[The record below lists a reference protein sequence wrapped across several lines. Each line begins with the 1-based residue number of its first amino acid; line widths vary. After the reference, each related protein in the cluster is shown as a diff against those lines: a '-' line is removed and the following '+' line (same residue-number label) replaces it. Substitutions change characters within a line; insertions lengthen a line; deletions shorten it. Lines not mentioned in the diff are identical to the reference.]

1 MINPSKIDFG
11 RRVFVL
17 RAGEWCHGYLH
28 KWYAGRTENGEPLC
42 VISFIGGDLVLT
54 VLNKHCYWPEDYKK
68 MVNDDYDFYNQKPE
82 TKGMNYSI
90 AALLLNPDKCRA
102 IMTTYDVDPTDD
114 TKPRVKRELK
124 KSFDPNIKAGD
135 LVIVPTNTRHKFT
148 VVKVVAVDVDWEP
161 DTSEQVDWIVGVVN
175 TDGYLDLQKQ
185 EAEMIGLA
193 KESEKTAKRNDLKD
207 KMFKHVN
214 QDQIN
219 SLQITS
225 AGPKTIEG
233 SGS

>member
-1 MINPSKIDFG
+1 MKVKPLQNGFIQEQSFWALNNQLTWAAK
-11 RRVFVL
+11 
-17 RAGEWCHGYLH
+17 AQ
-28 KWYAGRTENGEPLC
+28 TEIQL
-42 VISFIGGDLVLT
+42 
-54 VLNKHCYWPEDYKK
+54 
-68 MVNDDYDFYNQKPE
+68 QPE

-114 TKPRVKRELK
+114 TTPRVKRELK